1 MTTASTNNQRDGR
14 GSIPRG
20 IDRLLAGIADA
31 RKETPIE
38 TNRRLCA
45 MARIQRKEADTL
57 PGRFG
62 NAWATLNQLAPA
74 KPAAPAHDPEHPVC
88 PKCGGLASHDNSGWH
103 CCGKQIDD
111 PEPVDHRAEFLADF
125 HAKADMVLPVRD
137 GIPPHADQ
145 DVDLR
150 AVLDE
155 QAADL
160 RRTRIKCDCCPDC
173 GEPMTEFEQAF
184 DALGHDIH
192 GKQTRECSDACGW
205 DGEDRNSPARSWR

>member
-1 MTTASTNNQRDGR
+1 MTTASNNVARDGR

-20 IDRLLAGIADA
+20 IERLLAGIADA

-45 MARIQRKEADTL
+45 MARTQRKEVDTL

-62 NAWATLNQLAPA
+62 MAWATLNQLAPA
-74 KPAAPAHDPEHPVC
+74 KPAAAP
-88 PKCGGLASHDNSGWH
+88 
-103 CCGKQIDD
+103 
-111 PEPVDHRAEFLADF
+111 DHRAEFLADF

-137 GIPPHADQ
+137 GIPPHADT

-160 RRTRIKCDCCPDC
+160 GRTRLKCDCCPDC
-173 GEPMTEFEQAF
+173 GEALTEFEQAF
-184 DALGHDIH
+184 DSLGHEIH

-205 DGEDRNSPARSWR
+205 DGEERNTPARAWR

>member
-1 MTTASTNNQRDGR
+1 MTTASNNVARDGR
-14 GSIPRG
+14 GSIPSG
-20 IDRLLAGIADA
+20 IDRLIAGIADA

-45 MARIQRKEADTL
+45 MARIQRREADTL

-62 NAWATLNQLAPA
+62 AAWSTLNKLSPA
-74 KPAAPAHDPEHPVC
+74 KPAAGPTHYYAGGPDDHNAAH
-88 PKCGGLASHDNSGWH
+88 K
-103 CCGKQIDD
+103 
-111 PEPVDHRAEFLADF
+111 REFLEDF

-160 RRTRIKCDCCPDC
+160 RRTRLKADCCPDC
-173 GEPMTEFEQAF
+173 GEPLTEFEQAF
-184 DALGHDIH
+184 DSLGHEIH
-192 GKQTRECSDACGW
+192 GKQTRECSDSCGW
-205 DGEDRNSPARSWR
+205 DGEERPTPARAWR